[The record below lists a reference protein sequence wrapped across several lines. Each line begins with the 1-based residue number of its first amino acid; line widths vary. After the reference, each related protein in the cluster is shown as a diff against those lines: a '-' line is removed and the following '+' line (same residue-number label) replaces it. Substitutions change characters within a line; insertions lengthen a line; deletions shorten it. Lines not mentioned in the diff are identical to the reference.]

1 MTSLKLPSC
10 VSLWDVKSLEVPKRV
25 GSLFSNYSPLAEFF
39 NYSAVQLTQFSLGIL
54 SLNRAP
60 CVTECVPISVSPVA
74 YCCTLKA
81 TRFARWMH
89 LWPPID
95 GMKSGRRQGA
105 STAPLPV
112 PYPGPVSGKEGRAR
126 VLWSRASSIEYPI
139 ETVSSRGRIRY
150 YYILAID
157 FIETA
162 ELTWSEHS
170 APLQKLTR
178 RIEFANKILIST
190 RQLPSLPP
198 FVSIRKSRDDE
209 CASCDLCILQ
219 IAGN

>member
-1 MTSLKLPSC
+1 MRSESFGDLVISELQSC
-10 VSLWDVKSLEVPKRV
+10 RWISQLFDRLIDTIYARNSFLEWNTVRYRMRTD
-25 GSLFSNYSPLAEFF
+25 L
-39 NYSAVQLTQFSLGIL
+39 
-54 SLNRAP
+54 
-60 CVTECVPISVSPVA
+60 SPVA

-139 ETVSSRGRIRY
+139 ETVSSRGRICY

-157 FIETA
+157 FIGTA
-162 ELTWSEHS
+162 ESTWSEHS
-170 APLQKLTR
+170 AP
-178 RIEFANKILIST
+178 KINT
-190 RQLPSLPP
+190 PHW
-198 FVSIRKSRDDE
+198 IRK
-209 CASCDLCILQ
+209 
-219 IAGN
+219 